1 METFLIFLIN
11 SSLQIFKNS
20 SLSSLYDAKCI
31 LSRTNVNVL
40 VIFVYWHAKK
50 TYQFCDETLWMTFAF
65 EYPNCCVFSVIFC
78 FSAEMDHYM
87 SVPNLSNTESAWMS
101 DQSTIKSSPNTTYVN
116 VPPRGDS
123 RKKRGFFSFL
133 RKDKRGKSV
142 SNLISL
148 LFNILFLSLLCYFY
162 SSQEQDK
169 CVSAI
174 LRFVIKS
181 AALYYMVM
189 G

>member
-1 METFLIFLIN
+1 
-11 SSLQIFKNS
+11 
-20 SLSSLYDAKCI
+20 
-31 LSRTNVNVL
+31 
-40 VIFVYWHAKK
+40 
-50 TYQFCDETLWMTFAF
+50 
-65 EYPNCCVFSVIFC
+65 
-78 FSAEMDHYM
+78 MDHYM

-148 LFNILFLSLLCYFY
+148 LFNILFLCLLFVIFILVKC
-162 SSQEQDK
+162 K
-169 CVSAI
+169 CVYVYAI

-181 AALYYMVM
+181 AAVYYMVM

>member
-1 METFLIFLIN
+1 
-11 SSLQIFKNS
+11 
-20 SLSSLYDAKCI
+20 
-31 LSRTNVNVL
+31 
-40 VIFVYWHAKK
+40 
-50 TYQFCDETLWMTFAF
+50 
-65 EYPNCCVFSVIFC
+65 
-78 FSAEMDHYM
+78 MDHYM

-101 DQSTIKSSPNTTYVN
+101 DQSTIKSSPNTTYLN
-116 VPPRGDS
+116 VPPPRGDS

-148 LFNILFLSLLCYFY
+148 LFNILFLSLLFVIFILVKSRISVYVY
-162 SSQEQDK
+162 
-169 CVSAI
+169 AI

-181 AALYYMVM
+181 AAVYYMVM